1 MGNAHVYSLLIY
13 YLLSISSVMS
23 EVERDLLRPAVSLSS
38 SGNGIVSAAGSDASW
53 FVQGTVGILFH
64 MDTGAGGYSKQTA
77 K

>member
-38 SGNGIVSAAGSDASW
+38 SGNGIVSAAGSDAS
-53 FVQGTVGILFH
+53 
-64 MDTGAGGYSKQTA
+64 
-77 K
+77 